1 MFPLKKGKK
10 PKGPRTMSTAK
21 DKALIE
27 SRIKEVIDL
36 MKRHHFSHGE
46 FFVVVMGKVSDEGT
60 SRMLLSNLP
69 TRLIPA
75 ACELPNQPGDISS
88 VRAFNG
94 STGQRMTPE
103 EERALILQDEAL
115 CDQIEKGTTQ
125 VDPPEA
131 TLGVPLSPAQEL
143 ADKYEALL
151 KAGYLDGPIDKSKLN

>member
-1 MFPLKKGKK
+1 
-10 PKGPRTMSTAK
+10 MSNS
-21 DKALIE
+21 KAQDRVLIE
-27 SRIKEVIDL
+27 KRIQEVIDL
-36 MKRHHFSHGE
+36 MKRHQFSHGE
-46 FFVVVMGKVSDEGT
+46 FFVVVMGKVTDEGT

-75 ACELPNQPGDISS
+75 ACELPNQPGDVSS

-115 CDQIEKGTTQ
+115 VDQIEKGTTQ

-143 ADKYEALL
+143 ADRYEAML